1 MNTDTNPFGDEDV
14 IFAWKKPL
22 KKDSFNPDEIFC
34 RDEEIA
40 LYTNA
45 LQDIPNGHDPNN
57 VFIYGPTGVGKT
69 AVTRWMREKL
79 REQVEQTDVKLT
91 ITDPIN
97 CRHYDTNFQLLTAI
111 LNELRP
117 EKENIDTNG
126 LGTNRVFNMV
136 FEEIEEIGGNIVII
150 LDEID
155 NIPPDARND
164 FLYDIPR
171 AEANGRIESASI
183 GVIGISNDLKFV
195 DSLEPKVKSTL
206 GEREIE
212 FGPYD
217 ATQLQTILSY
227 YADLAFKDGVL
238 DDDVLPLAAAFAGQE
253 RGDVRQ
259 GLRILEK
266 AGEYARMEEDQTVE
280 EKHVRRAYDDLERDE
295 ILDYFTEKLS
305 HQQGLSYLA
314 TTLIV
319 VEPYKDAKT
328 KTIYTM
334 YKRIANTIG
343 SNVVSE
349 RKFYEF
355 LDQLS
360 MLGLVR
366 SNERNQGRKGG
377 RTYHYEVTDDPA
389 DIINAVRDF
398 DRLCDGLPSN
408 VDDALRMYK
417 KDNATMYRPPNED
430 ESSQQS
436 LYQF

>member
-1 MNTDTNPFGDEDV
+1 MNTDTNPFGDGDA

-117 EKENIDTNG
+117 EKKNIDTNG

-171 AEANGRIESASI
+171 AEANGRIENASI
-183 GVIGISNDLKFV
+183 RSNRRSNRRWV
-195 DSLEPKVKSTL
+195 NERSSLARTMRRNSRRSSVTMPIWRSKTASWTMTSYRSQQPLLDKNAATCGRGFGSSKRRVNTRVCRKTRRSEKNTF
-206 GEREIE
+206 GER
-212 FGPYD
+212 
-217 ATQLQTILSY
+217 
-227 YADLAFKDGVL
+227 
-238 DDDVLPLAAAFAGQE
+238 
-253 RGDVRQ
+253 
-259 GLRILEK
+259 
-266 AGEYARMEEDQTVE
+266 
-280 EKHVRRAYDDLERDE
+280 
-295 ILDYFTEKLS
+295 
-305 HQQGLSYLA
+305 
-314 TTLIV
+314 
-319 VEPYKDAKT
+319 
-328 KTIYTM
+328 TM
-334 YKRIANTIG
+334 I
-343 SNVVSE
+343 
-349 RKFYEF
+349 
-355 LDQLS
+355 
-360 MLGLVR
+360 
-366 SNERNQGRKGG
+366 
-377 RTYHYEVTDDPA
+377 
-389 DIINAVRDF
+389 
-398 DRLCDGLPSN
+398 
-408 VDDALRMYK
+408 
-417 KDNATMYRPPNED
+417 
-430 ESSQQS
+430 
-436 LYQF
+436 